1 MKMTHFA
8 LAMMAILVCITGYL
22 AWEGQQAAK
31 GQREELEYQRKKIE
45 AMEAAYPKKTRASA
59 FEPVATTP
67 VTMPADPIVLPGTP
81 TATDSAPLTSLQKQV
96 LGMPV
101 VARVTS
107 VELTQGFV
115 VINAGKNKKLVQGQ
129 AFDVRRSDGVIG
141 RVVISD
147 AIEEAEAVADI
158 SVKHSLPGMTIEAG
172 DELIL
177 PVTPTN

>member
-81 TATDSAPLTSLQKQV
+81 TATDLSPIHL
-96 LGMPV
+96 
-101 VARVTS
+101 
-107 VELTQGFV
+107 
-115 VINAGKNKKLVQGQ
+115 
-129 AFDVRRSDGVIG
+129 
-141 RVVISD
+141 
-147 AIEEAEAVADI
+147 
-158 SVKHSLPGMTIEAG
+158 
-172 DELIL
+172 
-177 PVTPTN
+177 